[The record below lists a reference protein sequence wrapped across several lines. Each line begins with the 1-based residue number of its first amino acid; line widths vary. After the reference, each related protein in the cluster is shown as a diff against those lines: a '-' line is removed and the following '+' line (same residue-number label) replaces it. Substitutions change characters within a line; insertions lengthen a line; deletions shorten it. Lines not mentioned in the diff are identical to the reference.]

1 MMHMK
6 LFSDCNKFDHSRQVS
21 RISVLLAQ
29 KAGYSSY
36 ETSVIGQ
43 AALYHDIGKV
53 AIPESI
59 LNKPG
64 ALTPEEFAIVKTHTE
79 EGFSQIQEMIEI
91 LTVAA
96 VIAREHHER
105 LDGSGYLHLSERE
118 IHPYARLISI
128 CDVFDA
134 LYSPRS
140 YKPAWDIIR
149 IRDYFDNQSRQF
161 DRDSV
166 ALLFGAM
173 SEILAYYKE
182 SKNA

>member
-1 MMHMK
+1 MYMNS
-6 LFSDCNKFDHSRQVS
+6 LNNCVKFDHSRQVS
-21 RISVLLAQ
+21 RISAQLAQ
-29 KAGYSSY
+29 RAGYSPA
-36 ETSVIGQ
+36 ETSAIGQ
-43 AALYHDIGKV
+43 AALYHDIGKI

-96 VIAREHHER
+96 IIAREHHER

-118 IHPYARLISI
+118 IHPYARLISV

-134 LYSPRS
+134 LFSPRS
-140 YKPAWDIIR
+140 YKPAWDIVR
-149 IRDYFDNQSRQF
+149 IRDYFESQARQF
-161 DRDSV
+161 DRNSV
-166 ALLFGAM
+166 TLLFGAM
-173 SEILAYYKE
+173 SEILALYADD
-182 SKNA
+182 KNA